1 MRALNALLA
10 ILLAA
15 ILSATAALGQTPE
28 PPPPQDPPPQELPPS
43 VLSQAAG
50 TAYDRPPGESLPN
63 VNVYLPE
70 FRASVRLRKL
80 IRNVLFETQLEYE
93 FGNGDIS
100 TYLRYKYY
108 ARNYTYRLG
117 VFDSIEFPNVGEGGS
132 GSEFERVRGALALI
146 GVPRDYNR
154 RYFWL
159 IQGDSL
165 SFGQLDNVDNKKK
178 NFYTK
183 VAYQFG
189 TQFDER
195 LNAIAGETRG
205 RITPVLT
212 AFRGIGPQ
220 RTGYAVGLTLSP
232 NFGDAEIDE
241 ETGEASYSL
250 GDYRYVKFE
259 TEGLRRF
266 DVTGTSFV
274 FSRLHV
280 GAFFGYEEF
289 EGREMRPEVERFS
302 VPRYEMFRLGGREA
316 LRAIDDDEFSIG
328 THEIHLTNEFFT
340 PIFRNRDYKTGAL
353 HWNTLYGIAYVGA
366 GSVGVRAA
374 DITKSERLVADVG
387 IGAETA
393 LTVRDFEVL
402 LSIIYAQT
410 VKAPDELEGS
420 NIRFS
425 IRTIR

>member
-1 MRALNALLA
+1 MRAQNALLA
-10 ILLAA
+10 TFFAA
-15 ILSATAALGQTPE
+15 ILSSTAVFGQTPE
-28 PPPPQDPPPQELPPS
+28 PPPPAPPPPQEVPPS

-50 TAYDRPPGESLPN
+50 SAYDRPPEALPN
-63 VNVYLPE
+63 VNIYLPE

-93 FGNGDIS
+93 FANGDIS

-159 IQGDSL
+159 VQGDSL

-195 LNAIAGETRG
+195 LNGIVGETRG

-212 AFRGIGPQ
+212 AFRDIGPQ
-220 RTGYAVGLTLSP
+220 RTGYAIALTQTP
-232 NFGDAEIDE
+232 NFGGGEVDE
-241 ETGEASYSL
+241 TTGDTKYTI
-250 GDYRYVKFE
+250 GDYKYTKLE
-259 TEGLRRF
+259 AEGLRRF

-274 FSRLHV
+274 FSRLHL
-280 GAFFGYEEF
+280 GAFVGYDEF
-289 EGREMRPEVERFS
+289 EGRETRPEVERFS

-316 LRAIDDDEFSIG
+316 LRAIDEDEFSIG

-366 GSVGVRAA
+366 GSVGVRAS
-374 DITKSERLVADVG
+374 DITKSDRFVADAG

-402 LSIIYAQT
+402 LSVIYAHT